1 MAREHYVSRV
11 KRGSNLKCYIILIIM
26 PAKKMDGAMP
36 KMSKATMKKMAES
49 LKMKA
54 KTETSP
60 TKKNQLMGMARG
72 LMRKVNGM

>member
-1 MAREHYVSRV
+1 
-11 KRGSNLKCYIILIIM
+11 M